1 MVFGSVCIVWIII
14 CLQTSRLLSRV
25 LPDIELDKVFEFLRS
40 LFSCRVDSLP
50 TETLVHPYIYDF
62 FSKEFFISR
71 NYVQCVKKLRRK
83 IDKCKKAMPWSHCG
97 GRFGEMPLQRLEE
110 CRRLLTDD
118 DDDFR
123 RRCQPN
129 SKQFDDYLVCR
140 KHLRTSVDLKCS
152 PMLAATCQ
160 SRQLRVIKLV
170 RSSMASMGP
179 LFDAFP
185 NFRVVHLVRDPRAVA
200 LSRKNFDASARGLYT
215 ESDKSNV
222 LVREAT
228 LYCNSVVRDA
238 KIRRQLEKR
247 HPGKI
252 YTIIY
257 DDMVRNLKGYSQN
270 VYQFLDA
277 NASLPVM
284 WVKQMTAVANVRRA
298 LIKATRWQK
307 VLSSDSNVEIV
318 NACRKF
324 FQMFPHNW
332 PKMT

>member
-1 MVFGSVCIVWIII
+1 MLCV
-14 CLQTSRLLSRV
+14 TSRFLSRV

-40 LFSCRVDSLP
+40 LFSCRVAALP

-71 NYVQCVKKLRRK
+71 NYVQCVKKQRRK
-83 IDKCKKAMPWSHCG
+83 IDNCKKAMPWSHCG
-97 GRFGEMPLQRLEE
+97 GRFGEMPRRRLEE
-110 CRRLLTDD
+110 CRRLLDD
-118 DDDFR
+118 DGDAFR
-123 RRCQPN
+123 RRCQHY

-140 KHLRTSVDLKCS
+140 KRLRVSIDLKCS

-170 RSSMASMGP
+170 RASMESMGP

-200 LSRKNFDASARGLYT
+200 LSRKNFDSSARGLYT

-228 LYCNSVVRDA
+228 LYCNTVVRDV
-238 KIRRQLEKR
+238 KIRQQLEKR
-247 HPGKI
+247 YPGKI
-252 YTIIY
+252 YPIIY

-277 NASLPVM
+277 NGSLPVT
-284 WVKQMTAVANVRRA
+284 WIRQITALPNVRRA
-298 LIKATRWQK
+298 LVKATRWQK
-307 VLSSDSNVEIV
+307 VLSTDSNAEIV

-324 FQMFPHNW
+324 FQLFPYNW